1 MRVLG
6 ILGSP
11 RRKGN
16 SELLLD
22 ECLKGAE
29 SQGAEVEKI
38 ILVDLKVTPCLELNV
53 CYDRGECP
61 IKDDM
66 KGLYPKLL
74 KADCVV
80 VASPIFF
87 YTVTALTK
95 AFIDRCQALWATKY
109 ILKQVPLGGK
119 KRKGIF
125 ISVGATGGK
134 RLFEGVKLTMKYFF
148 DAIDA
153 EYSGD
158 LLIRSIEK
166 KGEIKKHPT
175 SLKDAFIL
183 GKNLVGNWR

>member
-1 MRVLG
+1 MKVLG

-22 ECLKGAE
+22 ECLKGAK

-38 ILVDLKVTPCLELNV
+38 VLADLKITPCLELNV
-53 CYDRGECP
+53 CYNEGECP
-61 IKDDM
+61 IEDDM
-66 KGLYPKLL
+66 KVLYPKLL
-74 KADCVV
+74 EADCVV

-87 YTVTALTK
+87 YTVTAFTK

-109 ILKQVPLGGK
+109 ILKHIPLGGK

-153 EYSGD
+153 KYSGD
-158 LLIRSIEK
+158 LLIRSVEK

-175 SLKDAFIL
+175 ALKDAFAL
-183 GKNLVGNWR
+183 GKNLVENWR